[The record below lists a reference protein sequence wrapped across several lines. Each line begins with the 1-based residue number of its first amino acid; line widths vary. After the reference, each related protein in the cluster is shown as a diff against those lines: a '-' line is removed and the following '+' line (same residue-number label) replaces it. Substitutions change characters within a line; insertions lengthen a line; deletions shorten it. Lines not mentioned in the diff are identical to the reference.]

1 MTMKLMVIS
10 MMPIVQFSKSKS
22 TNLMKKENFFGNGL
36 AEISFS
42 EEKRL
47 APFIF
52 KLQKGLHHH
61 LCGFYSY

>member
-1 MTMKLMVIS
+1 
-10 MMPIVQFSKSKS
+10 
-22 TNLMKKENFFGNGL
+22 MKKENFFGNGL

-52 KLQKGLHHH
+52 KLQKGLVIDVTSFPD
-61 LCGFYSY
+61 LFLFFTCRVKTLLYVPGVFGEID